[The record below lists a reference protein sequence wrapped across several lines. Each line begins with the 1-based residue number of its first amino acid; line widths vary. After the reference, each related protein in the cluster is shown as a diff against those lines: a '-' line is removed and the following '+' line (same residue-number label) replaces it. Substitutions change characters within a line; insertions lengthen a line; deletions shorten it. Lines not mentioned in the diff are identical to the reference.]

1 MALAEV
7 SSVFLKTLR
16 QARKKKTGV
25 AGGGDA
31 RQVQSAYALR
41 EGC

>member
-7 SSVFLKTLR
+7 SSVFFENAAASV
-16 QARKKKTGV
+16 QKKTGV